1 MSKQKKYVGGS
12 GVLDSIIDKDD
23 NVSRD
28 EYDTT
33 DETFELKDQ
42 NENKLL
48 KEVTEDGDETS
59 QIQDDD
65 DNIEREVENE
75 GEDDTCL
82 YNFVDQAGSDD
93 DEPVNLIFDD
103 DENQTN
109 NQIVKPEDRETKPI
123 MTKYERV
130 KILGFRTKQIALG
143 ARVMLKNIDGYTP
156 EELATIELE
165 KRSTPII
172 IERPMPDGKK
182 ERWRISEL
190 KIVN

>member
-1 MSKQKKYVGGS
+1 
-12 GVLDSIIDKDD
+12 
-23 NVSRD
+23 
-28 EYDTT
+28 
-33 DETFELKDQ
+33 
-42 NENKLL
+42 
-48 KEVTEDGDETS
+48 
-59 QIQDDD
+59 
-65 DNIEREVENE
+65 VENE

-82 YNFVDQAGSDD
+82 YNFVDQAGRDD

-109 NQIVKPEDRETKPI
+109 NQIVKPEDRETKPS

-130 KILGFRTKQIALG
+130 KILGFRTKLIVLG
-143 ARVMLKNIDGYTP
+143 VRVMLKNIDGYTP

-182 ERWRISEL
+182 ERWRNSEL